1 MKAAEEL
8 LRQNADVTAIFALND
23 KMALGAMKKMNEL
36 GLRVPQDVAVVGFD
50 DIPQASFA
58 IPGLTTIHQPLY
70 EIGKLACERMVELIH
85 GKVNRVQEV
94 IPIYLTVRES
104 CGARLKE
111 APAVET
117 V

>member
-8 LRQNADVTAIFALND
+8 LRQNPDVTAIFALND

-58 IPGLTTIHQPLY
+58 IPGLTPFTNRFM
-70 EIGKLACERMVELIH
+70 KS
-85 GKVNRVQEV
+85 VNSPVNAW
-94 IPIYLTVRES
+94 S
-104 CGARLKE
+104 S
-111 APAVET
+111 
-117 V
+117 